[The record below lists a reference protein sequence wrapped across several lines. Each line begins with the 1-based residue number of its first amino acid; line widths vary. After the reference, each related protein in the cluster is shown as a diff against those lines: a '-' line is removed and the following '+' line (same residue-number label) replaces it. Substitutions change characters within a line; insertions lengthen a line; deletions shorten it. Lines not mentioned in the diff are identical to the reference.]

1 MLNYYLG
8 EKESDE
14 SVEQLADEIVSIIEE
29 KEENK
34 ELVEMLEEKKMRV
47 GKPIKNEAK
56 YWF

>member
-1 MLNYYLG
+1 MIRIQMLNYYLG

-34 ELVEMLEEKKMRV
+34 ELVEML
-47 GKPIKNEAK
+47 
-56 YWF
+56 